1 MRDLR
6 IKLADWLM
14 PAEAAEF
21 RRGAIR
27 YRERKRIK
35 EIIRQQ
41 LWMENLITLGQWSA
55 LDEAIDDQKEN
66 K

>member
-1 MRDLR
+1 MKDLR

-14 PAEAAEF
+14 PAEVAEF

-27 YRERKRIK
+27 YQERKRIK
-35 EIIRQQ
+35 EVIRQQ
-41 LWMENLITLGQWSA
+41 LWLQDVITLGQWST
-55 LDEAIDDQKEN
+55 LEEAIDDQEEN

>member
-1 MRDLR
+1 
-6 IKLADWLM
+6 M
-14 PAEAAEF
+14 PAEVAEF